1 MLETIFSQLL
11 NLQSYSDNYCDAAG
25 ELYDLF
31 SIKGCTM
38 FGLTS
43 TEGYN
48 HVESK
53 AEVDGKFCGL
63 MFDEHN
69 EEDMSEDRAKAWVA
83 QLKEEGFF

>member
-1 MLETIFSQLL
+1 
-11 NLQSYSDNYCDAAG
+11 
-25 ELYDLF
+25 
-31 SIKGCTM
+31 M

-43 TEGYN
+43 TDGYN